1 MRWYLHAVIV
11 FCWTSQE
18 PRDFKLV
25 SKVDSVFQSPVGIVP
40 SQPTIVP
47 SVIASGQVAGSVS
60 LTTRSSSPSSSLTI
74 QTPLSVIPIRHSYV
88 CPSDWPLGLQTPK
101 QPASI
106 TIPSS
111 SLQVTRKDSQL
122 TGNVIVKPST
132 INPSSA
138 TSSIDPKFKSRAS
151 LLSFY
156 LGHMVLCSV
165 LDYALESTGVFCC
178 FCKIFVIFLLNVR
191 GLLWSKITATPMQL

>member
-1 MRWYLHAVIV
+1 M
-11 FCWTSQE
+11 
-18 PRDFKLV
+18 
-25 SKVDSVFQSPVGIVP
+25 DSVFQSPVGIVLSP
-40 SQPTIVP
+40 STIVP
-47 SVIASGQVAGSVS
+47 SVIASGQVAGSAS
-60 LTTRSSSPSSSLTI
+60 LTTRNSSPSSSLTT

-101 QPASI
+101 QPAST

-111 SLQVTRKDSQL
+111 SLQVTRKECQL
-122 TGNVIVKPST
+122 SGNVIVKSST

-165 LDYALESTGVFCC
+165 LDYEVVSVTYLIYCY
-178 FCKIFVIFLLNVR
+178 
-191 GLLWSKITATPMQL
+191 